1 MNVYERRGVRTVI
14 NAAGTVTRLSGG
26 IIRPEV
32 ATAVAEASSSCV
44 DMAELEGHA
53 SEVIASVTGA
63 EAGYVTSGASS
74 GLLLATA
81 ACLTGLDPSRM
92 AKLPDTTDMKNEVIV
107 ARGQRNG
114 YDHAVR
120 AAGGK
125 LVEVGLVDRLA
136 GTGVRDAEAWEFAD
150 AISEKTAAVFYVAG
164 RNTHPPLA
172 DVVEVAHQAGMPVI
186 VDAAA
191 ELPPQSN
198 LRRFIAEGADLV
210 AFSGGKVIGG
220 PQASGILCGR
230 RDLVMAAALQHLDMD
245 VLWDF
250 WSPPA
255 SLIDKSRMKG
265 LPRHGIGRSCKV
277 GKEEIVGLLTALE
290 LFVAEGDGERH
301 SRWLLTAKQLADRL
315 ASLEEV
321 EVAVI
326 GAGDARQVPKVELW
340 FTRGFEEAAVR
351 LVHALQDSSP
361 PVHVD
366 PTFLDR
372 GVVTLNPVCL
382 RPGEAQI
389 IARMVMD
396 HLGGT

>member
-1 MNVYERRGVRTVI
+1 MNVFERRGVRTVI

-26 IIRPEV
+26 IMRSEV
-32 ATAVAEASSSCV
+32 AAAMAESSSLCV
-44 DMAELEGHA
+44 EMTELEAHA
-53 SEVIASVTGA
+53 SEIIANVTGA
-63 EAGYVTSGASS
+63 EAGYITAGASA

-92 AKLPDTTDMKNEVIV
+92 AKLPDTTGMKNEVII
-107 ARGQRNG
+107 AQGQRNG

-125 LVEVGLVDRLA
+125 LVEVGLADRLSGA
-136 GTGVRDAEAWEFAD
+136 GVRDVEGWEFAE
-150 AISEKTAAVFYVAG
+150 AINEKTAAVFYVAG
-164 RNTHPPLA
+164 RNARPPLSE
-172 DVVEVAHQAGMPVI
+172 VVEVARQAGMPVI

-210 AFSGGKVIGG
+210 AFSGGKAIGG

-230 RDLVMAAALQHLDMD
+230 RDLVMSAALQHLDLD

-255 SLIDKSRMKG
+255 SLIDKSRIKG

-277 GKEEIVGLLTALE
+277 GKEEIIGLLTALE
-290 LFVAEGDGERH
+290 LFVAEGDAERH
-301 SRWLLTAKQLADRL
+301 GRWLLAARKLVERL
-315 ASLEEV
+315 ASLERV
-321 EVAVI
+321 EVALT
-326 GAGDARQVPKVELW
+326 GASDVQQVPKVELR
-340 FTRGFEEAAVR
+340 FARGAERAAAR
-351 LVHALQDSSP
+351 LIHALLDSSP

-366 PTFLDR
+366 QTFIDR
-372 GVVTLNPVCL
+372 GVVTLDPVCL
-382 RPGEAQI
+382 RPGEAEV
-389 IARMVMD
+389 IARVVLN
-396 HLGGT
+396 HLR